1 MIRALFNLLGVRG
14 SAIALVAFVGA
25 IWGYGALEYNAGFN
39 DGEAAVWAEV
49 RAVEQEK
56 QLQVFK
62 LADKL
67 SIRTAELQA
76 ERAERAKQIE
86 RLEDEAQA
94 DNPDSRV
101 PSGNS
106 LRRLEARW
114 N

>member
-1 MIRALFNLLGVRG
+1 MRLSAYLIAAALLGG
-14 SAIALVAFVGA
+14 GFFG
-25 IWGYGALEYNAGFN
+25 WGYLRYNAGFN

-49 RAVEQEK
+49 RAAEQEK

-76 ERAERAKQIE
+76 ERAERAQQIE
-86 RLEDEAQA
+86 RLENEAQA

-101 PSGNS
+101 PSDNS